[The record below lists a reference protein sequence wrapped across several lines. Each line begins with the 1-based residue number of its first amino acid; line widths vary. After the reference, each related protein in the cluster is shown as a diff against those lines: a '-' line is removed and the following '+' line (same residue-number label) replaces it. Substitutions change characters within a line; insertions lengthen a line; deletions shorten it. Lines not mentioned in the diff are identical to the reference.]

1 MLFLTQYITSYILS
15 SMSMVT
21 TRIKLDENIKRQAQE
36 VAKSAG
42 LTLSALINS
51 YLTQVV
57 ATRHSEP
64 YTPELTTPQLEALLT
79 EIEPPLATSTDLS
92 KPFNSAEEFLA
103 DLKK

>member
-1 MLFLTQYITSYILS
+1 
-15 SMSMVT
+15 MVT
-21 TRIKLDENIKRQAQE
+21 TRIKLDEDIKRQAQE

-57 ATRHSEP
+57 ATRHIEP
-64 YTPELTTPQLEALLT
+64 CIPEPMTPQLEALLT
-79 EIEPPLATSTDLS
+79 EIEPSLATSTDLS

>member
-1 MLFLTQYITSYILS
+1 
-15 SMSMVT
+15 MVA
-21 TRIKLDENIKRQAQE
+21 TRIKLDEDIKRQAQK

-42 LTLSALINS
+42 LTLSALVNS

-57 ATRHSEP
+57 ATRHIEP
-64 YTPELTTPQLEALLT
+64 YIPEPMTPQLEALLT
-79 EIEPPLATSTDLS
+79 EIEPSLATDNNLS

>member
-1 MLFLTQYITSYILS
+1 MQTHRIAARFSRAQLTLFLHKLCPSVLS
-15 SMSMVT
+15 NRM
-21 TRIKLDENIKRQAQE
+21 QE

-57 ATRHSEP
+57 ATRHIEP

-79 EIEPPLATSTDLS
+79 EIESSLATGADLS

>member
-1 MLFLTQYITSYILS
+1 
-15 SMSMVT
+15 MSMVT

-51 YLTQVV
+51 YLTQIV

-64 YTPELTTPQLEALLT
+64 YTPELTTPQLKALLT
-79 EIEPPLATSTDLS
+79 EIEPSLATDNNLS

>member
-1 MLFLTQYITSYILS
+1 
-15 SMSMVT
+15 MSMVA
-21 TRIKLDENIKRQAQE
+21 TRIKLDEDIKRQAQE

-42 LTLSALINS
+42 LTLSALITS

-57 ATRHSEP
+57 ATRHIEP
-64 YTPELTTPQLEALLT
+64 YAPELTMPQLEALLT
-79 EIEPPLATSTDLS
+79 EIEPSLATGNNLS